1 MWGPNRTLALVDER
15 WGPHLLLLEAVSMFR
30 ASPVFVSARGT
41 IQPCYPWYHT
51 VTAYFLPNFPGHSP
65 THISTHVSMF
75 QGSLTTG
82 PSLILAPQVDGTT
95 KEPAV
100 TEEGLF
106 AITVLKVSA
115 LGGTSWTGVVD
126 EGRESSLGYTV

>member
-1 MWGPNRTLALVDER
+1 
-15 WGPHLLLLEAVSMFR
+15 
-30 ASPVFVSARGT
+30 
-41 IQPCYPWYHT
+41 
-51 VTAYFLPNFPGHSP
+51 
-65 THISTHVSMF
+65 MF

-100 TEEGLF
+100 TEKGVF

-126 EGRESSLGYTV
+126 EGRESSLGSSSSTTRILSNPLGRTLRA